1 MGDLRSEIDRI
12 YAIQKSATERGA
24 FLDIHKRYAA
34 LKALEKSIR
43 NHEKDLIDALIADFN
58 KPELE
63 IIETELAFVLSDL
76 KHTIRHLKRW
86 ARPQKVKVPLY
97 QVLNSGYIYK
107 EPFGMALIMA
117 PWNYPFQL
125 ILLPA
130 LAAIAAGNA
139 VFLRP
144 STKTRHTAEVTAAIF
159 REALDEEQAY
169 VLLCSSREAD
179 LLLDYKWD
187 FIFFTGSRS
196 VGTAVYEKAAR
207 HLTPVILELGGK
219 SPAIVMHDAD
229 LRFAA
234 RKIAWAKM
242 LNAGQTCVSPDY
254 VIVHQS
260 VKERF
265 LALLADEFRKSF
277 RETDEYDRL
286 PHVISESAF
295 RRLSAMVDEAR
306 AAGNRVIECGD
317 SLSEIKLMAPHL
329 IDIGNFRSDLEC
341 LKEEIFGPVLPVVGY
356 TTEDEMEAVIAE
368 NSHPLALYLFSGSI
382 RKARRMMSRF
392 SYGCGCINEAVIQL
406 ANPYLPFGGV
416 GSSGLGFYH
425 GKFGF
430 NAFSHRKGVVE
441 KRWGIDWPFL
451 YRPYTERKT
460 SAIRFFLDR

>member
-1 MGDLRSEIDRI
+1 MEDLRSEIDRI
-12 YAIQKSATERGA
+12 YAKQKAATERGA
-24 FLDIHKRYAA
+24 FLDVHKRYTT

-43 NHEKDLIDALIADFN
+43 NHEQDLINALIADFN

-97 QVLNSGYIYK
+97 QILNSGYIYK

-130 LAAIAAGNA
+130 LAALAAGNA

-159 REALDEEQAY
+159 REAVDEEQAY

-219 SPAIVMHDAD
+219 SPAIVTRDAD
-229 LRFAA
+229 LHFAA
-234 RKIAWAKM
+234 RKTTWAKM

-254 VIVHQS
+254 LIVHQS
-260 VKERF
+260 VKER
-265 LALLADEFRKSF
+265 LIALLADEFRKSF
-277 RETDEYDRL
+277 RETNEYDRL
-286 PHVISESAF
+286 PHVISDDSF

-306 AAGNRVIECGD
+306 AAGNRVIECGT
-317 SLSEIKLMAPHL
+317 SSPEIRLMAPCL
-329 IDIGNFRSDLEC
+329 IDISQFDAGLEC
-341 LKEEIFGPVLPVVGY
+341 LREEIFGPVLPIVGY
-356 TTEDEMEAVIAE
+356 QSDEELEAIIAR
-368 NSHPLALYLFSGSI
+368 NAHPLALYLFSGNI
-382 RKARRMMSRF
+382 RKARRMMNRF
-392 SYGCGCINEAVIQL
+392 SYGGGCINEAVIQL

-430 NAFSHRKGVVE
+430 NAFSHRKGVIE

-451 YRPYTERKT
+451 YRPYTERKA

>member
-1 MGDLRSEIDRI
+1 MEELRREIGRV
-12 YAIQKSATERGA
+12 YAKQKAAVAAGR
-24 FLDIHKRYAA
+24 FLNIEKRLSS
-34 LKALEKSIR
+34 LKALEQSIR
-43 NHEKDLIDALIADFN
+43 RHEKDLIEALIADFN

-76 KHTIRHLKRW
+76 RHTLRHLKRW
-86 ARPQKVKVPLY
+86 ARPQRVRVPLY
-97 QVLNSGYIYK
+97 QILNAGRIYK

-144 STKTRHTAEVTAAIF
+144 SMKTKRTAEVTAAIF
-159 REALDEEQAY
+159 REAVEEEQAY

-179 LLLDYKWD
+179 LLLDYRWD
-187 FIFFTGSRS
+187 FLFFTGSRS

-219 SPAIVMHDAD
+219 SPAVVTEDAD

-242 LNAGQTCVSPDY
+242 LNAGQTCVAPDY
-254 VIVHQS
+254 AVVHKS
-260 VKERF
+260 VKDRF
-265 LALLADEFRKSF
+265 LPLLAAELRKSF
-277 RETDEYDRL
+277 RETSEYDRL
-286 PHVISESAF
+286 TRLISREAF
-295 RRLSAMVDEAR
+295 LRLSAMVEEAR
-306 AAGNRVIECGD
+306 LAGFPVTVCGESD
-317 SLSEIKLMAPHL
+317 PEIRLMAPHV
-329 IDIGNFRSDLEC
+329 IEFKEYNDRFSC
-341 LKEEIFGPVLPVVGY
+341 LKEEIFGPVLPVLEYETV
-356 TTEDEMEAVIAE
+356 EDLEAVTAA
-368 NSHPLALYLFSGSI
+368 NPHPLAFYLFSRNMRRA
-382 RKARRMMSRF
+382 RKLMNRF
-392 SYGCGCINEAVIQL
+392 SYGGGCINEAVIQL

-430 NAFSHRKGVVE
+430 NAFSHRKGVAE
-441 KRWGIDWPFL
+441 KRWGLDWPFL
-451 YRPYTERKT
+451 YRPYTKKKA
-460 SAIRFFLDR
+460 SIIRLFLDR